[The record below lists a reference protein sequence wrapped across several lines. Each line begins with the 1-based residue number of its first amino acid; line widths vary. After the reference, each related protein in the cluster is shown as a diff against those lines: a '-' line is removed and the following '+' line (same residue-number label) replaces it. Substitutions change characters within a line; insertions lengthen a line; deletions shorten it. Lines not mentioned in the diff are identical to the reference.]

1 MSTTPP
7 LHTERRTLL
16 TVFCEASLEPL
27 LVRDMDRLGVGGYT
41 FSDARGKGSR
51 GVRDASWDESRNIR
65 VEVICARAQAETLL
79 AHLQERYYANYAMVA
94 CLSEVEV
101 LRPGKF

>member
-1 MSTTPP
+1 MTRLP
-7 LHTERRTLL
+7 TEKRTLL

-27 LVRDMDRLGVGGYT
+27 LMRDMDRMAIRGYT

-51 GVRDASWDESRNIR
+51 GVRDASWDEARNIR
-65 VEVICARAQAETLL
+65 VEVICARDQAETLL
-79 AHLQERYYANYAMVA
+79 AHLQARYYAHYAMVD

-101 LRPGKF
+101 LRPEKF

>member
-1 MSTTPP
+1 MTHI
-7 LHTERRTLL
+7 HTEKRTLL
-16 TVFCEASLEPL
+16 TVFSEASLEPL
-27 LVRDMDRLGVGGYT
+27 LMRDMDRMAIRGYT

-65 VEVICARAQAETLL
+65 LEVICARAQAETLL

-94 CLSEVEV
+94 YLSEVEV
-101 LRPGKF
+101 LRPEKF

>member
-1 MSTTPP
+1 MTATP

-41 FSDARGKGSR
+41 ISDARGKGSR
-51 GVRDASWDESRNIR
+51 GVRDASWDEARNIR
-65 VEVICARAQAETLL
+65 VEVICARAQAEALL
-79 AHLQERYYANYAMVA
+79 AHLQARYYANYAMVA
-94 CLSEVEV
+94 
-101 LRPGKF
+101 